1 MGFIERNFKT
11 VMVILSVVFLV
22 MCYKFLVTSPG
33 RYQMYV
39 DNGLIVLDTAT
50 GTIYGSV
57 PHPESNQVSF
67 LVVGQV
73 PR

>member
-33 RYQMYV
+33 RYQMGGANKLV
-39 DNGLIVLDTAT
+39 VLDAAT
-50 GTIYGSV
+50 GILYLPV
-57 PHPESNQVSF
+57 PLPESNQVSF
-67 LVVGQV
+67 VVIGQV